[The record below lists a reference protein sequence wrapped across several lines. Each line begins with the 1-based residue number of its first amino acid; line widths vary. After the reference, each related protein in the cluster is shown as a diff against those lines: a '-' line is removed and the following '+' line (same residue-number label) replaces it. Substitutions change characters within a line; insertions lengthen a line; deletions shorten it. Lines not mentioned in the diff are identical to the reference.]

1 MKRWLKRPEGSNWG
15 DFGEDDQVGRLNFIT
30 PERRLEAVQ
39 EVRSGLVFPLSLPLN
54 LPKAGMWPP
63 RKGQPPRLQWTSGPD
78 ATLYDAFGAPGLK
91 GAIDLGNDDCAALNL
106 QYSTQWDSLAHI
118 GALFDADGD
127 GVPEKRYYNGY
138 RSEQDLHGTE
148 GAAGVRVLGIENMAT
163 TCVQGRGVL
172 VNLFKAFGRKKTR
185 VDYELLMSVL
195 DAQRAVVE
203 PGDILCLY
211 TGYGDAVMDMD
222 SDPATMKGIES
233 SFSALD
239 GNDARLLQWIT
250 DSGIAAICA
259 DNGAVEAKPE
269 GVADGSA
276 HCEPGATFLPLHHH
290 CIFKLGMHLG
300 ELWYFR
306 ELAVWLEAAGRS
318 RFLLTAP
325 PLRLPGAVGC
335 PPMPVATV

>member
-1 MKRWLKRPEGSNWG
+1 MKRWLIRPEGSNWG
-15 DFGEDDQVGRLNFIT
+15 DFGEDDQVGRLNLIT
-30 PERRLEAVQ
+30 PERRLAAVQ
-39 EVRSGLVFPLSLPLN
+39 EVLAGLAFPLSLPLN

-78 ATLYDAFGAPGLK
+78 ATLCDAFNAPGLK

-138 RSEQDLHGTE
+138 RSEQDLHGR
-148 GAAGVRVLGIENMAT
+148 GGPGVGVLGIENMAT

-172 VNLFKAFGRKKTR
+172 VNLFKVFGSKEAR
-185 VDYELLMSVL
+185 VDYEMLMSVF
-195 DAQRAVVE
+195 DEQRVVVE
-203 PGDILCLY
+203 PGDLLCLY
-211 TGYGDAVMDMD
+211 TGVGEAIMHMDC
-222 SDPATMKGIES
+222 DPATFKRINS
-233 SFSALD
+233 SFAALES
-239 GNDARLLQWIT
+239 NDPRLLQWIT
-250 DSGIAAICA
+250 DSGITAICA
-259 DNGAVEAKPE
+259 DNQAVEAKPR
-269 GVADGSA
+269 GIADGA
-276 HCEPGATFLPLHHH
+276 ACCEPGAAFLPLHHH

-300 ELWYFR
+300 ELWYLQ
-306 ELAVWLEAAGRS
+306 ELAAWLEAAGRN